1 MAEEGSARGRSHGRV
16 NTDSCDPHS
25 YLTGEDSKVQRTKT
39 LVSKIALPLG
49 GHAKAWPRVCLP
61 RSPGSDPTRAHTP
74 HGGQETR
81 SGDAVT
87 VALIADRVGKLAK
100 HLATLRAAL
109 SPVGKGER

>member
-61 RSPGSDPTRAHTP
+61 CSPGSDPTRAHTP
-74 HGGQETR
+74 LGGQETR
-81 SGDAVT
+81 S
-87 VALIADRVGKLAK
+87 LWL
-100 HLATLRAAL
+100 
-109 SPVGKGER
+109 